1 MLARADEG
9 GAAKSSALA
18 FLDDDEQSALHYAAR
33 AGAAAGAVEW
43 LVDTAETLRSQR
55 RLGFGKSSAAF
66 SEWRDVWGRTAMH
79 WAALNGHGAVVAV
92 LLKKGASPRVADAR
106 RDPGALAERRAL
118 CSARDRPDGERAS
131 RWGDVAALLGG
142 AGTTKHLKK
151 SLSAPNK

>member
-1 MLARADEG
+1 M
-9 GAAKSSALA
+9 
-18 FLDDDEQSALHYAAR
+18 
-33 AGAAAGAVEW
+33 
-43 LVDTAETLRSQR
+43 DTAETLRSQR

-106 RDPGALAERRAL
+106 GETPVALAERRAL

-142 AGTTKHLKK
+142 VGTTKHLKK